1 MDFIMHVLR
10 KQHNCIGFLLII
22 TFMIGMLPIAG
33 YANDFAVK
41 IRHAQISM
49 SADQYALNAG
59 FDFHLSPKA
68 KKALQNGIPLYW
80 NLRVRLVRQRHFWWD
95 KTLAKVNFSY
105 RIQYHALLNRYR
117 VQNISTGEIYNFSSL
132 AAALDVIANV
142 EKLLL
147 IDQKAIEPGKQY
159 GVKLKLNFVR
169 EKLPLPLRPSSY
181 LDSQWYLSSDWFI
194 CPLQK

>member
-1 MDFIMHVLR
+1 MRVLR
-10 KQHNCIGFLLII
+10 KQHNYIGFFLII
-22 TFMIGMLPIAG
+22 TLIIGILPITG
-33 YANDFAVK
+33 YANEFAVK
-41 IRHAQISM
+41 IRHAQIIT
-49 SADQYALNAG
+49 SADNYALNAS
-59 FDFHLSPKA
+59 FDFHLSSKA

-80 NLRVRLVRQRHFWWD
+80 DLRVKLIRQHHFWWD
-95 KTLAKVNFSY
+95 KTLMKVNFSY

-147 IDQKAIEPGKQY
+147 IDQKAIESGKQY

-181 LDSQWYLSSDWFI
+181 LDSQWYLSSDWFL